1 MNAAKHVKIV
11 IVSSKIPRKLGTLNN
26 KTKIKN
32 H

>member
-1 MNAAKHVKIV
+1 MNAAKHLKII
-11 IVSSKIPRKLGTLNN
+11 IVSSKIPMKLETLNN